1 VELVERAAQSD
12 TLLER
17 EKRVAIARINTW
29 KERAELFDQ
38 LIQLN
43 VA

>member
-1 VELVERAAQSD
+1 
-12 TLLER
+12 
-17 EKRVAIARINTW
+17 VAIARINTW